1 MSRSRSSKLSQHTA
15 EEGDSDDMDEQEE
28 ESSGMPWRYKN
39 TTAGYLEGTLQVLQ
53 EHRRPKTVHVQ
64 LVGYALF
71 AFRAGKGGDEIVCA
85 HYTLV
90 GIKTF
95 PPPAKPFPTTWID
108 FSTPDHATG
117 QRKYFK
123 LKPHNFEDFGEWVSN
138 LDDLAQVFK
147 HPFVEGILRQETKVF
162 GKLKVWKEM
171 HVFCWQKALV
181 VSAASHKIHATPEKT
196 IPLAISTV
204 SADDERPDVFVVAHE
219 AYDGGTAKRFVFRTD
234 SVEQRDHWVTVGA
247 VLHATDLWQRI
258 ELARANHDQLLYQK
272 GHHINHCGP
281 EKIKDYAV

>member
-1 MSRSRSSKLSQHTA
+1 
-15 EEGDSDDMDEQEE
+15 
-28 ESSGMPWRYKN
+28 
-39 TTAGYLEGTLQVLQ
+39 
-53 EHRRPKTVHVQ
+53 
-64 LVGYALF
+64 
-71 AFRAGKGGDEIVCA
+71 
-85 HYTLV
+85 
-90 GIKTF
+90 
-95 PPPAKPFPTTWID
+95 
-108 FSTPDHATG
+108 
-117 QRKYFK
+117 
-123 LKPHNFEDFGEWVSN
+123 
-138 LDDLAQVFK
+138 
-147 HPFVEGILRQETKVF
+147 
-162 GKLKVWKEM
+162 M

-181 VSAASHKIHATPEKT
+181 VSAASHVRKFAVSASPSTPQKIHATPEKT